1 MNMTILS
8 VNLSSRCIK
17 QNKHKYMV
25 KRKFSPGSEWLY
37 LKIYTGVKTADIIL
51 EEAIQPLT
59 ECFEKNHYIS
69 KWFFIR
75 YNDPKPHLRLR
86 LHLNNS
92 NGYNEILG
100 KINQSFEQ
108 FINSGEISNIQI
120 DTYNREIER
129 YGENTIEEA
138 ETLFCINSNFILQC
152 LHYDDEE
159 KIIVSLFYI
168 DKVLS
173 KLNLSTEKK
182 LSWIKDLNTA
192 FKQEFNA
199 DKKLNSQLDKKY
211 REFKPTYLD
220 FIQSAEFLEVRD
232 VIISNIEES
241 NLVLQNIISHEE
253 DESLGMSLQ
262 SFFSSIFHMNINR
275 LFVSSQ
281 RIFEMV
287 IYDYLLR
294 YYKSKIF
301 MKENKM

>member
-1 MNMTILS
+1 
-8 VNLSSRCIK
+8 
-17 QNKHKYMV
+17 MV
-25 KRKFSPGSEWLY
+25 KRKFPPGSEWLY

-51 EEAIQPLT
+51 EESIQPLT
-59 ECFEKNHYIS
+59 ECFEKNHDIS

-100 KINQSFEQ
+100 KINQSFEE

-120 DTYNREIER
+120 NIYNREIER
-129 YGENTIEEA
+129 YGKNTIEEA
-138 ETLFCINSNFILQC
+138 ESLFYKNSEFTLQC

-159 KIIVSLFYI
+159 KIIISLFYI
-168 DKVLS
+168 NEMLNKLGLS
-173 KLNLSTEKK
+173 INEKLV
-182 LSWIKDLNTA
+182 WIRGFNDA
-192 FKQEFNA
+192 FKTEFQA
-199 DKKLNSQLDKKY
+199 DRKLNSSLDKKY
-211 REFKPTYLD
+211 RQFKPKYVD
-220 FIQSAEFLEVRD
+220 FLQSKEFLDERNA
-232 VIISNIEES
+232 IISSIDKSSVE
-241 NLVLQNIISHEE
+241 LQNIIQHNGNQ
-253 DESLGMSLQ
+253 SLEI
-262 SFFSSIFHMNINR
+262 SFQNFFQSIFHMNVNR